1 METLKLTD
9 MSFEDAMKRLDAINA
24 ELSAE
29 GVSLERSLELYEEGV
44 RLCNLCNEKLEAT
57 QRKIKMLKMGEGGE
71 VIEEDFDAY
80 ENA

>member
-9 MSFEDAMKRLDAINA
+9 MSFEDAIKRLDAINA

-57 QRKIKMLKMGEGGE
+57 QRKIKMLRMGEGGE

>member
-57 QRKIKMLKMGEGGE
+57 QRKIKMLRMGEGGE